1 MILSNN
7 NIEIKSINKNKKKV
21 LLIKVKEIYVSSL
34 YLLLTELIEL
44 SGCCL

>member
-21 LLIKVKEIYVSSL
+21 LLSKVKEIYVSSL

-44 SGCCL
+44 SGSCL